1 MKYYF
6 IGIKGTGMS
15 GLACILNDLGNTV
28 IGYDD
33 YKEHKFTENELELRN
48 IKIYN
53 DSYYQLTNEIVVYSA
68 ALDENHVE
76 LQRAKEKNL
85 KILKYNEMLGEVTK
99 KFKTIT
105 ISGCHGKTTTSSM
118 LSHVIDNI
126 IGCSY
131 LIGDGTGKSNK
142 ESDYFVIEACEYK
155 RHFLAYHPYMSVIT
169 NIELDHTDYYKDIN
183 DMVDAYQSLLN
194 NTKFKTVL
202 CGDDKLV
209 RKLTTNIDT
218 MYYGLNDN
226 NDIIAKNIS
235 YYKEYTCFDVYIND
249 IFYGNIKIKL
259 AGNHMVLNTLAVI
272 GICNNLGLNKYDV
285 IEQLETFTGAKR
297 RYQIK
302 EIENTIIID
311 DYAHHPTEIKATIE
325 ATRNK
330 YKDKKIIALFMPN
343 TYSRVKDFYKAFAD
357 SLNKADYVYLFDIA
371 KGRENPNDFKGIS
384 SKLILDN
391 LNNAEMITLN
401 DEQKLLKHKGDVLLF
416 MSCQNIY
423 IMEEKLE
430 RLLGGKVGKEN

>member
-1 MKYYF
+1 
-6 IGIKGTGMS
+6 
-15 GLACILNDLGNTV
+15 
-28 IGYDD
+28 
-33 YKEHKFTENELELRN
+33 
-48 IKIYN
+48 
-53 DSYYQLTNEIVVYSA
+53 
-68 ALDENHVE
+68 
-76 LQRAKEKNL
+76 
-85 KILKYNEMLGEVTK
+85 
-99 KFKTIT
+99 
-105 ISGCHGKTTTSSM
+105 
-118 LSHVIDNI
+118 
-126 IGCSY
+126 
-131 LIGDGTGKSNK
+131 
-142 ESDYFVIEACEYK
+142 
-155 RHFLAYHPYMSVIT
+155 
-169 NIELDHTDYYKDIN
+169 
-183 DMVDAYQSLLN
+183 
-194 NTKFKTVL
+194 
-202 CGDDKLV
+202 
-209 RKLTTNIDT
+209 
-218 MYYGLNDN
+218 
-226 NDIIAKNIS
+226 
-235 YYKEYTCFDVYIND
+235 
-249 IFYGNIKIKL
+249 
-259 AGNHMVLNTLAVI
+259 MVLNTLAVI

-371 KGRENPNDFKGIS
+371 KGREDPNDFKGIS

-423 IMEEKLE
+423 IMKEKLE
-430 RLLGGKVGKEN
+430 RLLGDKVGKEN

>member
-6 IGIKGTGMS
+6 VGIKGTGMS

-53 DSYYQLTNEIVVYSA
+53 DSSYQLTNEIVVYSA

-202 CGDDKLV
+202 CGDDKLE
-209 RKLTTNIDT
+209 RKITTHIDT

-235 YYKEYTCFDVYIND
+235 YYKDYTCFDVYIND

-285 IEQLETFTGAKR
+285 IEHLKTFTGAKR
-297 RYQIK
+297 RYQVK

-371 KGRENPNDFKGIS
+371 KGREDPNDFKGIN

-423 IMEEKLE
+423 IIEEKLE
-430 RLLGGKVGKEN
+430 RLLGDKVGKEN

>member
-33 YKEHKFTENELELRN
+33 CKEHKFTENELELRN

-53 DSYYQLTNEIVVYSA
+53 DSSYQLTNEIVVYSA
-68 ALDENHVE
+68 ALDENHIE

-169 NIELDHTDYYKDIN
+169 NIED
-183 DMVDAYQSLLN
+183 
-194 NTKFKTVL
+194 
-202 CGDDKLV
+202 
-209 RKLTTNIDT
+209 
-218 MYYGLNDN
+218 
-226 NDIIAKNIS
+226 
-235 YYKEYTCFDVYIND
+235 
-249 IFYGNIKIKL
+249 IKI
-259 AGNHMVLNTLAVI
+259 
-272 GICNNLGLNKYDV
+272 
-285 IEQLETFTGAKR
+285 
-297 RYQIK
+297 
-302 EIENTIIID
+302 
-311 DYAHHPTEIKATIE
+311 
-325 ATRNK
+325 
-330 YKDKKIIALFMPN
+330 AL
-343 TYSRVKDFYKAFAD
+343 S
-357 SLNKADYVYLFDIA
+357 
-371 KGRENPNDFKGIS
+371 
-384 SKLILDN
+384 
-391 LNNAEMITLN
+391 
-401 DEQKLLKHKGDVLLF
+401 
-416 MSCQNIY
+416 
-423 IMEEKLE
+423 
-430 RLLGGKVGKEN
+430 

>member
-1 MKYYF
+1 
-6 IGIKGTGMS
+6 
-15 GLACILNDLGNTV
+15 
-28 IGYDD
+28 
-33 YKEHKFTENELELRN
+33 
-48 IKIYN
+48 
-53 DSYYQLTNEIVVYSA
+53 
-68 ALDENHVE
+68 
-76 LQRAKEKNL
+76 
-85 KILKYNEMLGEVTK
+85 
-99 KFKTIT
+99 
-105 ISGCHGKTTTSSM
+105 M

>member
-6 IGIKGTGMS
+6 VGIKGTGMS

-53 DSYYQLTNEIVVYSA
+53 DSSYQLTNEIVVYSA

-330 YKDKKIIALFMPN
+330 YKDKK
-343 TYSRVKDFYKAFAD
+343 
-357 SLNKADYVYLFDIA
+357 
-371 KGRENPNDFKGIS
+371 
-384 SKLILDN
+384 
-391 LNNAEMITLN
+391 
-401 DEQKLLKHKGDVLLF
+401 
-416 MSCQNIY
+416 
-423 IMEEKLE
+423 
-430 RLLGGKVGKEN
+430 

>member
-6 IGIKGTGMS
+6 VGIKGTGMS

-53 DSYYQLTNEIVVYSA
+53 DSSYQLTNEIVVYSA

-85 KILKYNEMLGEVTK
+85 KILKY
-99 KFKTIT
+99 
-105 ISGCHGKTTTSSM
+105 
-118 LSHVIDNI
+118 NI

-209 RKLTTNIDT
+209 RKLTTHIDT

-235 YYKEYTCFDVYIND
+235 YYKDYTCFDVYIND

-330 YKDKKIIALFMPN
+330 YKYKKIIALFMPN

-423 IMEEKLE
+423 IIEEKLE
-430 RLLGGKVGKEN
+430 RLLGDKVGKEN

>member
-53 DSYYQLTNEIVVYSA
+53 DSSYQLTNEIVVYSA

-209 RKLTTNIDT
+209 RKLTTHIDT

-235 YYKEYTCFDVYIND
+235 YYKDYTCFDVYIND

-371 KGRENPNDFKGIS
+371 KGREDPNDFKGIS

-423 IMEEKLE
+423 IIEEKLE
-430 RLLGGKVGKEN
+430 RLLGDKVGKEN

>member
-6 IGIKGTGMS
+6 VGIKGTGMS

-53 DSYYQLTNEIVVYSA
+53 DSSYQLTNEIVVYSA

-76 LQRAKEKNL
+76 LQRAKGKNL

-235 YYKEYTCFDVYIND
+235 YYKDYTCFDVYIND

-357 SLNKADYVYLFDIA
+357 SLNKADYVYLFDIV
-371 KGRENPNDFKGIS
+371 KGREDPNDFKGIS

-423 IMEEKLE
+423 IMKEKLE

>member
-33 YKEHKFTENELELRN
+33 YKEHKFTENELELRD

-53 DSYYQLTNEIVVYSA
+53 DSSYQLTNEIVVYSA

-209 RKLTTNIDT
+209 RKLTTHIDA

-235 YYKEYTCFDVYIND
+235 YYKDYTCFDVYIND

-272 GICNNLGLNKYDV
+272 GICNNLELNKYDV